1 MVPIGLITA
10 DVNLDLLFQV
20 VPASFLHCGVT
31 TFPFPHCIHRKP
43 VAKRGKTPGQRNE
56 VPPPGG
62 GAFTFITWD
71 PSVRKCSLSSK
82 KLFNP
87 FKSQFLSCEMGLIP
101 VSNQGSS

>member
-1 MVPIGLITA
+1 MVPMGLIST
-10 DVNLDLLFQV
+10 DVNLDLFFQV

-31 TFPFPHCIHRKP
+31 TPQCIHQKP
-43 VAKRGKTPGQRNE
+43 VTKRGQTPGQRNE

-71 PSVRKCSLSSK
+71 PSVRKSSLSSK

-87 FKSQFLSCEMGLIP
+87 FKSQFLNCEMGLIP
-101 VSNQGSS
+101 VSNQGGS